1 MTESLIMCYSRSRD
15 VAEQRAL
22 SSRPGSRRSA
32 SQGSRSGSAVSGG
45 DLLRSRTPSRGG
57 ASAPGSAVSRIALDE
72 EEAESYQPAT
82 KEVDGSYSDPL
93 GPLPDRPRTS
103 VGPRNNIEEDFA
115 DEEIGDDLLPE

>member
-1 MTESLIMCYSRSRD
+1 M
-15 VAEQRAL
+15 AEQRAL

-32 SQGSRSGSAVSGG
+32 SQGSRSGSAVSG
-45 DLLRSRTPSRGG
+45 DLRSRTPSRGGASG

-72 EEAESYQPAT
+72 EEAENYQPAS

-103 VGPRNNIEEDFA
+103 VGPRNITEEDFA

>member
-1 MTESLIMCYSRSRD
+1 M
-15 VAEQRAL
+15 AEQRAL

-32 SQGSRSGSAVSGG
+32 SQGSRSGSAVSG

-72 EEAESYQPAT
+72 EEADFQPST

-103 VGPRNNIEEDFA
+103 VGPRNNADEDFA

>member
-1 MTESLIMCYSRSRD
+1 M
-15 VAEQRAL
+15 AEQRAL

-32 SQGSRSGSAVSGG
+32 SQGSRSGSAVSG
-45 DLLRSRTPSRGG
+45 DLRSRTPSRGG

-72 EEAESYQPAT
+72 EEADYQPST

-103 VGPRNNIEEDFA
+103 VGTRNNIEEDFA

>member
-1 MTESLIMCYSRSRD
+1 M
-15 VAEQRAL
+15 AEQRAL
-22 SSRPGSRRSA
+22 SSRPDSRRSA
-32 SQGSRSGSAVSGG
+32 SQGSRSGSAVSG
-45 DLLRSRTPSRGG
+45 DHLRSRTPSRGG

-72 EEAESYQPAT
+72 EEAADYQPAS

-103 VGPRNNIEEDFA
+103 VGPRNNADEDFA